1 MVYLNSINKGLKNPD
16 GGNVDLY
23 KTFLIIVAS
32 IFLAPIILRRFNIP
46 GITAIMLAGILIGPY
61 GLGIVDINESLK
73 TFSTFGAIF
82 LMFLAGMEVDNETLI
97 KGVKSSLFVALFSAL
112 ICGIGG
118 YYIGS
123 FLGLHHLGA
132 LLYAIMFAS
141 NSVGVVYALLNE
153 LGIIKSKFGTVLL
166 GAVVLS
172 EVLGMIL
179 LATISKISLSQLE
192 GSLLF
197 ILQVLLY
204 ILGLLIIIP
213 LVTKGILKRFE
224 KLHCRKI
231 HFVLLIILISIL
243 IGEHVGVHPM
253 ICAFITG
260 VAVSE
265 ALTKE
270 EHDLLL
276 NSNLNAIGYGL
287 FIPIFFLTLGMSTNI
302 RLLVD
307 LSNLEVLLG
316 TVGGLIVLKI
326 LSGYVSFRVIGYDKL
341 RSLYGGLLTIPQ
353 ISAPLVVASVG
364 RDLGVLPQHFF
375 ITVVM
380 MILITSILAPIVI
393 RYLIDRYPLSSQG

>member
-1 MVYLNSINKGLKNPD
+1 ME
-16 GGNVDLY
+16 LY
-23 KTFLIIVAS
+23 ITFFIIITS
-32 IFLAPIILRRFNIP
+32 IFLVPIILKRFNIP

-61 GLGIVDINESLK
+61 GLGIVDIDEALK

-97 KGVKSSLFVALFSAL
+97 RGFKRSLFISLFSAV

-123 FLGLHHLGA
+123 LLGLDYLGA
-132 LLYAIMFAS
+132 LLYGIMFAS
-141 NSVGVVYALLNE
+141 NSVGIVYALLDE
-153 LGIIKSKFGTVLL
+153 LDMMRSKFGTILL

-179 LATISKISLSQLE
+179 LATVSKISLNQGLE
-192 GSLLF
+192 GSVLF
-197 ILQVLLY
+197 IIQILLY
-204 ILGLLIIIP
+204 ILGLLLLIP
-213 LVTKGILKRFE
+213 LITKKIFKRFE

-243 IGEHVGVHPM
+243 IGEYVGIHPM

-270 EHDLLL
+270 EHDILL
-276 NSNLNAIGYGL
+276 NNNLNAIGYSF
-287 FIPIFFLTLGMSTNI
+287 FIPIFFLTVGMNTNI
-302 RLLVD
+302 RMLMNLDNLGILV
-307 LSNLEVLLG
+307 S
-316 TVGGLIVLKI
+316 TVGGLMILKT
-326 LSGYVSFRVIGYDKL
+326 LSGYLSFKIIGCDRLK
-341 RSLYGGLLTIPQ
+341 SLYGGLLTIPQ

-364 RDLGVLPQHFF
+364 RDLGVFPHSLFV
-375 ITVVM
+375 TVVV
-380 MILITSILAPIVI
+380 MILITSIIAPIVI
-393 RYLIDRYPLSSQG
+393 RYLVDRYPPTE

>member
-1 MVYLNSINKGLKNPD
+1 ME
-16 GGNVDLY
+16 LY
-23 KTFLIIVAS
+23 TTFFIIIIS
-32 IFLAPIILRRFNIP
+32 IFLAPIILKRFNIP

-61 GLGIVDINESLK
+61 GLGIVDIDESLK

-97 KGVKSSLFVALFSAL
+97 RGFKKSLFISLLSAV

-123 FLGLHHLGA
+123 LLGLNYLGA
-132 LLYAIMFAS
+132 LLYGIMFAS
-141 NSVGVVYALLNE
+141 NSVGIVYALLDE

-179 LATISKISLSQLE
+179 LATVSKISASYLE

-197 ILQVLLY
+197 VLQVLLY
-204 ILGLLIIIP
+204 ILGLLLVIP
-213 LVTKGILKRFE
+213 LVVERIFKMFE

-243 IGEHVGVHPM
+243 IGEYVGVHPM

-276 NSNLNAIGYGL
+276 NSNLNAIGYSF
-287 FIPIFFLTLGMSTNI
+287 FIPIFFLTLGMNTNV
-302 RLLVD
+302 RM
-307 LSNLEVLLG
+307 LSNLDNLG
-316 TVGGLIVLKI
+316 ILVATVGGLIVLKV
-326 LSGYVSFRVIGYDKL
+326 LSGYISFRVIGCDRL

-364 RDLGVLPQHFF
+364 RDLGVFPHSFF
-375 ITVVM
+375 ITVVI
-380 MILITSILAPIVI
+380 MILITSIIAPIVI
-393 RYLIDRYPLSSQG
+393 RYLMDIYPFSPRD